1 MKTDSSLSWL
11 STSPSNKDTEDFYP
25 LMKTDAWKRKIGT
38 KTFLP
43 KMGTEACILRKGTEA
58 SLQRLG
64 MEAWK
69 MRTGSYQAQ
78 VTEVSFP
85 RIGTLH
91 SVLPSSNFHHES
103 ELPPELPELPPWV
116 WESSNSEMRRDT
128 FYILHQITVLNKTEL
143 FKLFKTSQLNNN
155 YTGSRQ
161 EMLKTS
167 FNLCISP
174 WYN

>member
-25 LMKTDAWKRKIGT
+25 LMKTGAWNRTIGT

-43 KMGTEACILRKGTEA
+43 KMGTQACILRKGTEA

-85 RIGTLH
+85 RIGTKTTQPRNV
-91 SVLPSSNFHHES
+91 SVTSHPITMMHPALCTTK
-103 ELPPELPELPPWV
+103 LELPPWV
-116 WESSNSEMRRDT
+116 WETSNSEMRRDT
-128 FYILHQITVLNKTEL
+128 FYIRSLSSIRLNC
-143 FKLFKTSQLNNN
+143 LNC
-155 YTGSRQ
+155 
-161 EMLKTS
+161 LKHH
-167 FNLCISP
+167 N
-174 WYN
+174 

>member
-25 LMKTDAWKRKIGT
+25 LMKTGAWNRTIGT

-64 MEAWK
+64 MEASK
-69 MRTGSYQAQ
+69 MRTVIDSSYPRMGVEASHPRVGSGSYQAQ

-91 SVLPSSNFHHES
+91 SVLPSSNFYRMS
-103 ELPPELPELPPWV
+103 ELPPELPELPP
-116 WESSNSEMRRDT
+116 
-128 FYILHQITVLNKTEL
+128 
-143 FKLFKTSQLNNN
+143 
-155 YTGSRQ
+155 
-161 EMLKTS
+161 
-167 FNLCISP
+167 
-174 WYN
+174 